1 MTTQT
6 HTTPV
11 EDTVPRVAD
20 ELAVGENLAFQRR
33 WWTFERIIWPIFLL
47 IVVFDLLGGLGHG
60 WLAKAK
66 ATTAGG
72 ALTLDYERIERA
84 NTPSTMTLHFSPAAI
99 RDGQI
104 KVFVS
109 DSVVQE
115 LGAQRIAPQPAVS
128 AVGEHGIN
136 YTFAATVSPAEVQ
149 IQLQPSDPGIHRFR
163 LRIPEVAAIEARVL
177 VLP

>member
-1 MTTQT
+1 MTTQP

-11 EDTVPRVAD
+11 EDTVPKVAG
-20 ELAVGENLAFQRR
+20 ELAVGENLVFQRR
-33 WWTFERIIWPIFLL
+33 WWRFERIIWPIFLL
-47 IVVFDLLGGLGHG
+47 IVLLDLLGGLGHG

-66 ATTAGG
+66 ATTPDG

-84 NTPSTMTLHFSPAAI
+84 NTPSTMTLHFSPAAV

-128 AVGEHGIN
+128 AVGEDGIN
-136 YTFAATVSPAEVQ
+136 YTFPATVGPAEVQ
-149 IQLQPSDPGIHRFR
+149 IQLQPSDPGVHRFR
-163 LRIPEVAAIEARVL
+163 VRIPEAAAIEARVL